1 MNDDVAG
8 YQILWVF
15 IFLKVYTFF
24 NEEVHCGLVGWPTKQ
39 KFRETNWNIVKI
51 LADQKDKVIK
61 LKNRFKNTPQPN
73 AQS

>member
-8 YQILWVF
+8 YQILWVL
-15 IFLKVYTFF
+15 IVLKVYTF

-39 KFRETNWNIVKI
+39 KFRETNWYIAKN